1 MKKNKKG
8 QSSIF
13 GVAEWIVIII
23 MIIIIV
29 YLFFNFFED
38 NAPNTNSCLN
48 LDGRCVENKD
58 ECNDKEEIVYEG
70 MGCPVYCCVPVS
82 ALGID

>member
-1 MKKNKKG
+1 MGKNKRG

-23 MIIIIV
+23 MIIVVV
-29 YLFFNFFED
+29 YLFFNFFE
-38 NAPNTNSCLN
+38 NNESKTNSCLN

-58 ECNDKEEIVYEG
+58 ECNDKEEIAYEG
-70 MGCPVYCCVPVS
+70 MGCPVYCCVPLS
-82 ALGID
+82 AVGIV